1 MIGLVQPSTQ
11 RSLLARAVVC
21 DQKTFFLVT
30 HKEKIGGTKY
40 GAANL
45 QMLRAW
51 YNATA
56 PTRYKLSCNEAIRE
70 IHGNHSPLAR
80 PGRDRLQ
87 VEGGR
92 SGPPNIPRFSASA
105 LT

>member
-1 MIGLVQPSTQ
+1 M
-11 RSLLARAVVC
+11 AC

-30 HKEKIGGTKY
+30 HKEKIGGTIY

-51 YNATA
+51 SNATA
-56 PTRYKLSCNEAIRE
+56 PTRYKLYCHEAIWE

-80 PGRDRLQ
+80 PGRDQLQ

-92 SGPPNIPRFSASA
+92 SGPPNIAQFSASA